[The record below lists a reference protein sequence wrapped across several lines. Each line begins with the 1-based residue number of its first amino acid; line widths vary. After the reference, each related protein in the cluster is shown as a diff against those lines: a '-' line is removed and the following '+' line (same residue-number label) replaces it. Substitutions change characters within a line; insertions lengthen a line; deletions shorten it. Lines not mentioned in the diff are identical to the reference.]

1 MTKGPV
7 FCTICLTTR
16 KRNEEWFL
24 LVENR
29 WTDRLKVLGWHDE
42 LASSPA
48 THAACCAA
56 HVQLLVI
63 HWMTTGTLHYPFAH
77 TEAWADFS
85 ETPRA
90 VRVSSM
96 KDEPDMTGVR
106 VLEELA
112 VHRETIDRILV
123 ENPAS
128 LAVMLT
134 ALKDALPEQADR
146 SEITGLHSCEEYAL
160 TEA

>member
-7 FCTICLTTR
+7 FCTICLATR

-29 WTDRLKVLGWHDE
+29 WTDRLKILSWNDE

-48 THAACCAA
+48 THAACCAT
-56 HVQLLVI
+56 HVQLLVV

-77 TEAWADFS
+77 SEAWAETS
-85 ETPRA
+85 ESPRA
-90 VRVSSM
+90 RGLSSM
-96 KDEPDMTGVR
+96 RDEPDMTGGR

-112 VHRETIDRILV
+112 VDRETIDRILV
-123 ENPAS
+123 DNPAS

-146 SEITGLHSCEEYAL
+146 SEVAELQACGEYAL
-160 TEA
+160 SEA